1 MAFEMNLIDRIDTIR
16 VNSISDEEFERVRS
30 KTPEYY
36 AECLMAR
43 WDELQARAKA
53 AIESNKR

>member
-1 MAFEMNLIDRIDTIR
+1 MNLIDRIDTIR

-53 AIESNKR
+53 AIESNNN